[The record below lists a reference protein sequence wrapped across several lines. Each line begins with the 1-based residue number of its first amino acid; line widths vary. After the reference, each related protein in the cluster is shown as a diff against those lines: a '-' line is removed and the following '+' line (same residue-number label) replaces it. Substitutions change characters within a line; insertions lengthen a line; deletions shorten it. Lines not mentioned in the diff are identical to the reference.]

1 MSEYSSGMTMHE
13 DSSRRSR
20 FLTTTLLEAALSVLL
35 AATLSACAAPR
46 PEEPEAPPAA
56 PLLADYVLLGRSV
69 AGPAPAALARAIVAG
84 AGSACP
90 AITLSDGSP
99 PLPMLPRTNPD
110 PQAFPVTVCEAV
122 VATGAGVTA
131 RVDGSDHDLPVP
143 ESLTAPVE
151 RLVAIADTGCKGDAS
166 QPCADAWP
174 FPAIAAAA
182 AADDPDLVVHLGD
195 YNYRGTP
202 SKDAQDRWAYDGCL
216 PNEGEPFVT
225 QRTRDT
231 WQTWREDFFDA
242 ARPLL
247 EAAPWVAVR
256 GNHELCSRAGQGW
269 FYFLDPRSRLLDP
282 DVVPPSCNAP
292 FVQTDPYVI
301 GLANLELAVLDSAN
315 ACGGE
320 APQTDAH
327 RTEEVTSFARQ
338 FDAIAT
344 ALAERPN
351 RAWLLTHRPLWGLS
365 RWGTEPAEAITDTLQ
380 SALADSVGGA
390 LPESVAMVL
399 SGHMHEFEAITF
411 ANDRAPQL
419 TVGNS
424 GVLIGPDLMAPGF
437 AGTTLDGVTAS
448 GLIDATNHGYLLF
461 ELRDGG
467 DWTATLRAFDAAGAP
482 RPATISCALPLSGSL
497 CANNVER

>member
-1 MSEYSSGMTMHE
+1 MHE
-13 DSSRRSR
+13 HSTPLSR
-20 FLTTTLLEAALSVLL
+20 FLVITLL
-35 AATLSACAAPR
+35 AAGVACAAPG
-46 PEEPEAPPAA
+46 PEAPEIPPAS
-56 PLLADYVLLGRSV
+56 PPLADYVLIGRS
-69 AGPAPAALARAIVAG
+69 APEGEPAALARAIVAG
-84 AGSACP
+84 VGSTCP
-90 AITLSDGSP
+90 TIAFSDDRP
-99 PLPMLPRTNPD
+99 PMPMQLRANPD
-110 PQAFPVTVCEAV
+110 PQAFPVSVCEAV

-131 RVDGSDHDLPVP
+131 RVDRSDHDLPIP
-143 ESLTAPVE
+143 DSPAAAVE

-174 FPAIAAAA
+174 FPAIAEAA
-182 AADDPDLVVHLGD
+182 AADDPDLVLHLGD

-225 QRTRDT
+225 QSTRDI

-282 DVVPPSCNAP
+282 GAAPPSCNAP

-301 GLANLELAVLDSAN
+301 GLANLDLAVLDSAN

-320 APQTDAH
+320 APQSEAH

-338 FDAIAT
+338 FDAIA
-344 ALAERPN
+344 ASLASRPAS
-351 RAWLLTHRPLWGLS
+351 RTWLLTHRPLWGLS

-380 SALADSVGGA
+380 SALDTSVGGE
-390 LPESVAMVL
+390 LPDSIAMVL

-411 ANDRAPQL
+411 AGDRAPQL

-424 GVLIGPDLMAPGF
+424 GVLIGPDALAPGF
-437 AGTTLDGVTAS
+437 TGTTLDGVSAS
-448 GLIDATNHGYLLF
+448 GVIDTTNHGYLLF

-467 DWTATLRAFDAAGAP
+467 DWSATLRAFDAAGAP
-482 RPATISCALPLSGSL
+482 RPATISCAMPVSDAL
-497 CANNVER
+497 CRRDRR